1 MEDRV
6 VDRACE
12 REDAV
17 EVRRDEL
24 ELMLLLIVEAIDE
37 LLELLSDNNLAALSK
52 FELPIFLN
60 KYFNWCINS
69 ISSDISPFQTI
80 SKVHKIFEIKLKFI
94 LL

>member
-17 EVRRDEL
+17 EVRRYEL

-37 LLELLSDNNLAALSK
+37 LLELLSDNNLAALSQSG
-52 FELPIFLN
+52 LCIIFP
-60 KYFNWCINS
+60 K
-69 ISSDISPFQTI
+69 
-80 SKVHKIFEIKLKFI
+80 
-94 LL
+94 